1 MTSEAEQVRHTVR
14 PGCGSFG
21 GAPDQE
27 TADLM
32 QRLSDLQ
39 QWCFLMTQKDSGG
52 LPAGQLV
59 QDVRVFIVE
68 RLYPRAALS
77 RTGAS

>member
-1 MTSEAEQVRHTVR
+1 MTLEEVTL
-14 PGCGSFG
+14 PPG
-21 GAPDQE
+21 GAPDTE
-27 TADLM
+27 TAELM

-52 LPAGQLV
+52 IAAGRLV

-77 RTGAS
+77 SIGGE

>member
-1 MTSEAEQVRHTVR
+1 MAQQRIIS
-14 PGCGSFG
+14 G

-68 RLYPRAALS
+68 RLYPRAV
-77 RTGAS
+77 ASQLEDVTPNITPN